1 MITLNLQ
8 IALNSRS
15 LTKKF
20 HLSLSLSLNMALN
33 LALLDLSLYL
43 FLYMALNLALSMRP
57 SMADL
62 VSLKKSE
69 TTIKSWKGHVV
80 PPTTTL
86 DEVLTGV
93 QVVQPIV
100 ISNPKKVKRKDFPA
114 DFKFGCSTSALQ
126 VFLSLSHSLS
136 IL

>member
-1 MITLNLQ
+1 
-8 IALNSRS
+8 
-15 LTKKF
+15 
-20 HLSLSLSLNMALN
+20 
-33 LALLDLSLYL
+33 
-43 FLYMALNLALSMRP
+43 
-57 SMADL
+57 MADL

-126 VFLSLSHSLS
+126 VSLSLSLTLSLS
-136 IL
+136 YKYTYIRVYIYMLGYKDLGLNVQNFNL